1 MKHEIMTILFI
12 DDEKRK
18 VHPLMDALI
27 NLGHTVDYRDNPDDG
42 IAAASHHYNLIFVDF
57 TFEMSDKDGTD
68 IGMELRKKCSL
79 VPLVLLT
86 AYGKEKIRDFIYV
99 GFDDYFDKHIEG
111 ERVTDKKRR
120 LVNCLEVAIA
130 NSQKRIKSIFSED
143 ELKLANL
150 RLDAIEHALSLLLT
164 NRTDENI
171 VRKVNDYEKGIDS
184 AAKPITRSRLL
195 TFFSLYEKGRLNEDA
210 LKVRQLLIENPTSK
224 WPETRK
230 AFKKVSVLI
239 KEFNIHSL

>member
-18 VHPLMDALI
+18 VLPLMDALS

-120 LVNCLEVAIA
+120 LVNCLEVAIT
-130 NSQKRIKSIFSED
+130 NSQKRIKSVFTED

-150 RLDAIEHALSLLLT
+150 RLDAIEHALTLLT
-164 NRTDENI
+164 KNRTQEAI
-171 VRKVNDYEKGIDS
+171 VIKVNAYES
-184 AAKPITRSRLL
+184 ANGGTTKPMVRSRLS
-195 TFFSLYEKGRLNEDA
+195 TFFALYEKGRLNEDA
-210 LKVRQLLIENPTSK
+210 LKVRQLLIENPPSK
-224 WPETRK
+224 WPITRK
-230 AFKKVSVLI
+230 DFAKVTELI
-239 KEFNIHSL
+239 KEFNIPS

>member
-1 MKHEIMTILFI
+1 MKPEIMTILFI

-18 VHPLMDALI
+18 VLPLMDALI
-27 NLGHTVDYRDNPDDG
+27 NLGHTVDYRDNPEDG

-57 TFEMSDKDGTD
+57 TFEFSDKDGTD

-111 ERVTDKKRR
+111 ETVTDKKKR
-120 LVNCLEVAIA
+120 LVNCLEVAIT

-150 RLDAIEHALSLLLT
+150 RLDAIEHALSLLT
-164 NRTDENI
+164 INRTNEAI
-171 VRKVNDYEKGIDS
+171 VIKVNAYEKAHGG
-184 AAKPITRSRLL
+184 ATKPITRSRLS

-210 LKVRQLLIENPTSK
+210 LKVRQLLIENPPSK
-224 WPETRK
+224 WPETCK
-230 AFKKVSVLI
+230 EFTKVSDLI
-239 KEFNIHSL
+239 KEFNIPLL